1 LIVVKQKL
9 LEYTSINIETRYP
22 NWDNSVTYDFGDIIF
37 HDHYYFRSV
46 VDNNV
51 GDTPYENNP
60 KWLLWSISN
69 RYAQIDLHAGTSTVW
84 DSNTATTP
92 TDNGLI
98 TTFPSD
104 DISFIGMGRVHSSEV
119 TVTVKDSGGAV
130 VSTRRKT
137 TYPRPNSNTWY
148 NYYFDTFVA
157 QGEIESFFFD
167 IPQVTGGT
175 IEVKALADATGSAKV
190 GFMICGERTWVGDTL
205 FGISTGIEDNSI
217 WDTDEFGIITVKE
230 RDASESLDLDV
241 QYLSIDTNKIKIA
254 VRGIVG
260 KIVLFVGDEQTDSK
274 YDHLMLLGKVD
285 SFTPVISNPIMTKA
299 SFSVS
304 EVI

>member
-1 LIVVKQKL
+1 MVVVKQKL
-9 LEYTSINIETRYP
+9 LDYTSININTRYP
-22 NWDNSVTYDFGDIIF
+22 NWDSSTTYNFGDIIF

-51 GDTPYENNP
+51 GDTPYEYNP

-104 DISFIGMGRVHSSEV
+104 GISFIGIGRVHSSEV
-119 TVTVKDSGGAV
+119 SITVKDSSGNPV
-130 VSTRRKT
+130 TTRLKT
-137 TYPRPNSNTWY
+137 TYSRPSSNTWW
-148 NYYFDTFVA
+148 NYYFDAF
-157 QGEIESFFFD
+157 QKKGEIESFFFD
-167 IPQVTGGT
+167 IPQVAGGT
-175 IEVKALADATGSAKV
+175 IEVKALVDSTNSAKV
-190 GFMICGERTWVGDTL
+190 GFMVCGERQWVGDTL
-205 FGISTGIEDNSI
+205 FGVSTGIDDNSI
-217 WDTDEFGIITVKE
+217 WDTDDFGIITVRE

-241 QYLSIDTNKIKIA
+241 QYPSIETNKIKIA
-254 VRGIVG
+254 VRNIVG
-260 KIVLFVGDEQTDSK
+260 KIVLFVGDEQADSK